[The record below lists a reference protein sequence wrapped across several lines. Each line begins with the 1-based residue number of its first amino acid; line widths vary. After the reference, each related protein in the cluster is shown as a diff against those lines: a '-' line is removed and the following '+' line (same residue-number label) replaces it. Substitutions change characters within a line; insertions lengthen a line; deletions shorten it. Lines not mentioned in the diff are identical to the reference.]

1 MDDYFDAARYRRS
14 SLRACPK
21 KRQYP
26 TWAAAQKVAI
36 RQKRQ
41 DGWDHMEPY
50 RCHGCGQVHVG
61 HPLGD

>member
-1 MDDYFDAARYRRS
+1 MQDFDKARYRRS

-21 KRQYP
+21 KRHYS
-26 TWAAAQKVAI
+26 TWAEARAVAV
-36 RQKRQ
+36 RQKRR

-50 RCHGCGQVHVG
+50 RCAGCGKFHVG